1 MRRKFG
7 DDYWEV
13 GWRMHLLGFW
23 AFFFGMDGEK
33 NWKFAKRRR
42 EDRCDFFSFFR
53 MPYLSPTFYL
63 DAHDTH
69 EDI

>member
-1 MRRKFG
+1 
-7 DDYWEV
+7 
-13 GWRMHLLGFW
+13 MHLLGFW